1 MSDDNINRIISVILF
16 RGNTGCSWSTRPN
29 YKNIVLMNNRLLIFL
44 VAIFCKIDPITIFH
58 MHFTNIQRAKCRNA
72 FIRII
77 LRRLNYHAHAY
88 ICYITNSATRPFIKL
103 GFRTKQ
109 FDKSEFIVLPLE
121 KPCNIRRFRLSNPQT
136 VCTFPCFF
144 PYGLKQGKD
153 FYSPLTTLSSSRAE
167 LRFASL
173 VEWA

>member
-109 FDKSEFIVLPLE
+109 FDKSGFDKLIQLLKLPLAVL
-121 KPCNIRRFRLSNPQT
+121 NNR
-136 VCTFPCFF
+136 
-144 PYGLKQGKD
+144 
-153 FYSPLTTLSSSRAE
+153 
-167 LRFASL
+167 
-173 VEWA
+173 

>member
-1 MSDDNINRIISVILF
+1 MRNNFYSFSDAFREANR
-16 RGNTGCSWSTRPN
+16 
-29 YKNIVLMNNRLLIFL
+29 KQ
-44 VAIFCKIDPITIFH
+44 KIEY
-58 MHFTNIQRAKCRNA
+58 FTSEQEQAQ
-72 FIRII
+72 
-77 LRRLNYHAHAY
+77 L
-88 ICYITNSATRPFIKL
+88 TATRRQ
-103 GFRTKQ
+103 FRSFLIALDIEYGLLK
-109 FDKSEFIVLPLE
+109 DPEEKSKFIVLPLE

>member
-44 VAIFCKIDPITIFH
+44 VAFFCKIDPITIFH

-103 GFRTKQ
+103 VFRTKQ
-109 FDKSEFIVLPLE
+109 FDKSGLDELFHRLKLFSSRGNSVINAAESFGNLLLIFNV
-121 KPCNIRRFRLSNPQT
+121 IRRYW
-136 VCTFPCFF
+136 CCFQHF
-144 PYGLKQGKD
+144 FTDSLK
-153 FYSPLTTLSSSRAE
+153 STAC
-167 LRFASL
+167 SL
-173 VEWA
+173 GN

>member
-109 FDKSEFIVLPLE
+109 FDKSGFIVLPLE

>member
-1 MSDDNINRIISVILF
+1 MANREIKTKVAIDGEKEYKESLKNIN
-16 RGNTGCSWSTRPN
+16 
-29 YKNIVLMNNRLLIFL
+29 
-44 VAIFCKIDPITIFH
+44 
-58 MHFTNIQRAKCRNA
+58 
-72 FIRII
+72 
-77 LRRLNYHAHAY
+77 
-88 ICYITNSATRPFIKL
+88 SAL
-103 GFRTKQ
+103 GTL
-109 FDKSEFIVLPLE
+109 KSEFIVLPLE
-121 KPCNIRRFRLSNPQT
+121 KPCNIRRFCLSNPQT